1 MRDPHQVLIKPVI
14 TEKASNG
21 ALLAAPQY
29 TFEVAIGSNKVEIKR
44 AIEEAFPVRVK
55 SVNTLVVK
63 GKRKRLRTSKLGKR
77 RNWKK
82 AVVTLEPGHTI
93 DLV

>member
-1 MRDPHQVLIKPVI
+1 VL

-21 ALLAAPQY
+21 ETNAAPQY
-29 TFEVAIGSNKVEIKR
+29 TFEVAIGTNKVEIKR
-44 AIEEAFPVRVK
+44 AVEEAFPVRVK

-77 RNWKK
+77 RDWKK
-82 AVVTLEPGHTI
+82 AIVTLEPGHTI